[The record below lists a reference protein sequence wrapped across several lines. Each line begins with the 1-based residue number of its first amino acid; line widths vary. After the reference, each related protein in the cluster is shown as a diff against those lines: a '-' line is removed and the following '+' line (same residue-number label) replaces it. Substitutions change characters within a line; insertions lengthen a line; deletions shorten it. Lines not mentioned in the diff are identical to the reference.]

1 MSIEAGR
8 LRHRVR
14 IQRQIQSQNTTTGQ
28 VTVAWQTV
36 ATVWADI
43 QPLSAREFIQS
54 QTVQAQ
60 IVARIVIRYRD
71 GVDTSMRL
79 VHVRLNSDDVI
90 YNIHGVLPDAEGGME
105 YLTMPCSTGVNDGQ

>member
-8 LRHRVR
+8 LRHRVKV
-14 IQRQIQSQNTTTGQ
+14 QRQIQSQDTLTGQ
-28 VTVAWQTV
+28 ITVAWETI

-54 QTVQAQ
+54 QSMQSQ

-71 GVDTSMRL
+71 GIGASMRL
-79 VHVRLNSDDVI
+79 VHVRLNRDDVV
-90 YNIHGVLPDAEGGME
+90 YNIHGVLPDAAGGME
-105 YLTMPCSTGVNDGQ
+105 YLTLPCSAGVADGQ